1 MESPSFREGRIQ
13 LLFMH
18 RGRRLGF
25 EVKFTEAP
33 RLTASMRAAKAELKL
48 DHLWMLYPGEDSF
61 PMEEGITAMPISGI
75 RGEPA
80 PSAS

>member
-1 MESPSFREGRIQ
+1 
-13 LLFMH
+13 MH

-48 DHLWMLYPGEDSF
+48 DHLWVLYPGEDRF